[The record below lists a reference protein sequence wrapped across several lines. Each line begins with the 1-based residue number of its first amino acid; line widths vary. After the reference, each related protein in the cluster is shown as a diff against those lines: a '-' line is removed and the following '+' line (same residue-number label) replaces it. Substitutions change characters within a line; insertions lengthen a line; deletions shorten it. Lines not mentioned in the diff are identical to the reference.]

1 MKTPILIINYKTYP
15 SSTGSQA
22 IAIAKASEKVGK
34 EYNVN
39 VMVAVPYTMIEKIAS
54 QINIPVLAQ
63 HVDPIPPGR
72 GTGFTT
78 VEAIREAG
86 AKGSLVNHS
95 EHKITISDAQKIIE
109 RLHEN
114 KLLAI
119 GCGDTPEAAAAIGV
133 LGADIIAMEPPEL
146 IGTGISVSKAKPE
159 TIIKTIKIIR
169 ETFSIDKPILVGAGV
184 TDKTDAEKAIALGA
198 QGILVA
204 SSVMKA
210 KNPRQKII
218 ELAEGLISGQTR

>member
-34 EYNVN
+34 DYNVN

>member
-1 MKTPILIINYKTYP
+1 M
-15 SSTGSQA
+15 
-22 IAIAKASEKVGK
+22 
-34 EYNVN
+34 
-39 VMVAVPYTMIEKIAS
+39 
-54 QINIPVLAQ
+54 
-63 HVDPIPPGR
+63 
-72 GTGFTT
+72 
-78 VEAIREAG
+78 
-86 AKGSLVNHS
+86 
-95 EHKITISDAQKIIE
+95 
-109 RLHEN
+109 
-114 KLLAI
+114 LAI

-210 KNPRQKII
+210 KNPGQKII
-218 ELAEGLISGQTR
+218 ELAEGLLSGQTR